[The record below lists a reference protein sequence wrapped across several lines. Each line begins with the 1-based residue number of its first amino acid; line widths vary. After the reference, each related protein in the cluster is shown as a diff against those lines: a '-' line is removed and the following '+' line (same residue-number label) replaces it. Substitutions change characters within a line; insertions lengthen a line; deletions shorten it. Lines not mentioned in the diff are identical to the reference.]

1 MKAHG
6 TLSHPVEE
14 GAKVHLTVKYGFIS
28 IINQEVDL
36 CEQVASLNMS
46 CPVEKGAVKLD
57 HTVELPK
64 EIPPV
69 SRNPEKK

>member
-1 MKAHG
+1 M
-6 TLSHPVEE
+6 
-14 GAKVHLTVKYGFIS
+14 KYGFIS

-36 CEQVASLNMS
+36 CEQVANINMS

-69 SRNPEKK
+69 SRNPEKTPSHLRAPSVSLYGEG